1 MRSGITERGNA
12 AEEVEVKA
20 ETGKAQ
26 L

>member
-1 MRSGITERGNA
+1 MRSGIVERERPA
-12 AEEVEVKA
+12 DEVEVKA